1 MSYTLLARSH
11 LRSDFQVKL
20 LELTKHGRR
29 VSIAELAD
37 ELHEDLGTLAARMQ
51 VLRERGLISFYNA
64 TLEMDARQRI
74 ALAELLIHNGRDPQ
88 KISRFLEWQ
97 EFENFAI
104 HSFEENGFRAVKH
117 VVFKSRIGR
126 REIDF
131 LTWNDT
137 FLLAVDCK
145 HWLGGLSLGRMKDA
159 AQAQAERTK
168 ALAERPDLLSRHGV
182 SYIEKRSIMP
192 LIFALGDPRERA
204 VNGVPIVSVSKLMSF
219 LYGIS
224 PVDER
229 FRTFR
234 VKDLGAQS
242 RLS

>member
-1 MSYTLLARSH
+1 MSYAPLARLH
-11 LRSDFQVKL
+11 LRPDFQVKL
-20 LELTKHGRR
+20 LELTRHGRR
-29 VSIAELAD
+29 VSVVELAD
-37 ELHEDLGTLAARMQ
+37 ELQKDPGILAATIDA
-51 VLRERGLISFYNA
+51 LREKGLVTFSKG

-74 ALAELLIHNGRDPQ
+74 MLAELLIHNGRDPQ

-104 HSFEENGFRAVKH
+104 HSFEENGFQAVKH
-117 VVFKSRIGR
+117 LVFKSRIGR
-126 REIDF
+126 REIDL

-145 HWLGGLSLGRMKDA
+145 HWLRGLSVGRMKDA
-159 AQAQAERTK
+159 AQAQVERAN
-168 ALAERPDLLSRHGV
+168 ALAERPDLLIRHGV
-182 SYIEKRSIMP
+182 SYIEKRSVMP
-192 LIFALGDPRERA
+192 LIFALGDPRER
-204 VNGVPIVSVSKLMSF
+204 VVDGVPIVSVSKLMSF

-224 PVDER
+224 PVGER

-234 VKDLGAQS
+234 VKDLSSQS

>member
-1 MSYTLLARSH
+1 MSHTAYARLH

-20 LELTKHGRR
+20 LELTRHGRR
-29 VSIAELAD
+29 LSIAELAD
-37 ELHEDLGTLAARMQ
+37 RVHVDSGAATSSLSPLH
-51 VLRERGLISFYNA
+51 ERGLVSYSGGM
-64 TLEMDARQRI
+64 LEMDARQRI
-74 ALAELLIHNGRDPQ
+74 MLAELLIHNGRDPQ

-97 EFENFAI
+97 EFENFAV

-117 VVFKSRIGR
+117 LVFKSRLGR
-126 REIDF
+126 REIDL

-145 HWLGGLSLGRMKDA
+145 HWLRGSSPGRMKQA
-159 AQAQAERTK
+159 GQAQAERAK
-168 ALAERPDLLSRHGV
+168 ALAERPDLLNRYKV

-192 LIFALGDPRERA
+192 LIFALGEPRDRI
-204 VNGVPIVSVSKLMSF
+204 VDGIPIVSVSKLMSF
-219 LYGIS
+219 LYGVS

-229 FRTFR
+229 FRTFP
-234 VKDLGAQS
+234 VKDLDAQT